1 MDSKDLHTHQKPIEL
16 LVCNTCRKGLE
27 LREGDK
33 RPGEILFDALSATD
47 LPDLVQIQGVNC
59 ISNCSQGCTI
69 VLRGEGRWSYVYGN
83 LNPDEHVETILDG
96 VNKYLNAAD
105 GLVPW
110 RERPE
115 HFRKN
120 CIARIPPLEIYHD

>member
-27 LREGDK
+27 LREGDN
-33 RPGEILFDALSATD
+33 RPGEILFDALSASD

-69 VLRGEGRWSYVYGN
+69 VLRGEGR
-83 LNPDEHVETILDG
+83 
-96 VNKYLNAAD
+96 
-105 GLVPW
+105 
-110 RERPE
+110 
-115 HFRKN
+115 
-120 CIARIPPLEIYHD
+120 